1 MEWAI
6 WGVPAGAAFLGL
18 VLFVS
23 GVTRVFRAKFVSGAG
38 QGLTGGLFMALGAAA
53 GLLGLNVQT
62 YNRLSYE
69 RPVAEIS
76 LRQTGDQAFIATVRL
91 PKGEPQDYPLAGD
104 QWQMDARVLKWK
116 PWANVIGFDAMYR
129 LDRLSGRYAAIED
142 EREAVRTVHAMAQ
155 DPGLDLW
162 TLAQQYGRY
171 APLVDASY
179 GSGTY
184 LPMADGAVYEVS
196 ITQSGLVARPAN
208 AAAQAAVSQ
217 PW

>member
-6 WGVPAGAAFLGL
+6 WGVPAGLAFLGL
-18 VLFVS
+18 IVMVS
-23 GVTRVFRAKFVSGAG
+23 GVTRLFRAKLVSGMG
-38 QGLTGGLFMALGAAA
+38 QGVTGTALMAVGAAL

-69 RPVAEIS
+69 RPVAEIA
-76 LRQTGDQAFIATVRL
+76 LRQTGEQAYIATVRL
-91 PKGEPQDYPLAGD
+91 PEGEPQDFALAGD

-129 LDRLSGRYAAIED
+129 LDRLSGRYASIDD
-142 EREAVRTVHAMAQ
+142 EVQATRTVYAMAE
-155 DPGLDLW
+155 DPGLDVW